1 MERLVRLAMVLHHAG
16 PDGVPAGTLV
26 RVAGFEGGADPG
38 SQLARELRHMRN
50 VGWQID
56 NIAAPGED
64 ARYRMT
70 SIDTRLRVQLSDP
83 QQAALRRAVILAD
96 RADLA
101 DRLGLPSESTPTD
114 LATALAAPPDEEAL
128 ETVLRA
134 VRLHCLLHFRY
145 KGSMRVVHPGSVRAT
160 NRTWHLG
167 AWEDGPQDRDDRV
180 KDFVVSR
187 MSEVS
192 AEAPDTA
199 RVVSTISHPG
209 LNPMSWEIDAPIEV
223 TIRSASDYAPD
234 VRRWLGTPVS
244 ETTYDEETEFGFL
257 VTNRA
262 GLRSRLYQLG
272 DRVRVIG
279 PPEVLAEIIDE
290 LSAMAGE

>member
-16 PDGVPAGTLV
+16 PEGVPAATLV

-56 NIAAPGED
+56 NIAPSGED

-70 SIDTRLRVQLSDP
+70 SVDSRLRVRLTDP
-83 QQAALRRAVILAD
+83 QQSALRRAVLLAD
-96 RADLA
+96 RGDLA
-101 DRLGLPSESTPTD
+101 DRLGLPAESAPTD
-114 LATALAAPPDEEAL
+114 LATALAASTDEEAL

-134 VRLHCLLHFRY
+134 VRQHCLLHFRY

-160 NRTWHLG
+160 NRTWHLR
-167 AWEDGPQDRDDRV
+167 ALEDGDDRV

-192 AEAPDTA
+192 ADAPDTA
-199 RVVSTISHPG
+199 RIVSTVSHPG
-209 LNPMSWEIDAPIEV
+209 LDPMSWEIDPPVEV
-223 TIRSASDYAPD
+223 TIRCATDYAPD
-234 VRRWLGTPVS
+234 VRRWLGTPLS
-244 ETTYDEETEFGFL
+244 ETTYDDETEL
-257 VTNRA
+257 VFMNTYRA

-272 DRVRVIG
+272 DRVRLVG
-279 PPEVLAEIIDE
+279 PPEIRAEIVAE
-290 LSAMAGE
+290 LSAMAGV